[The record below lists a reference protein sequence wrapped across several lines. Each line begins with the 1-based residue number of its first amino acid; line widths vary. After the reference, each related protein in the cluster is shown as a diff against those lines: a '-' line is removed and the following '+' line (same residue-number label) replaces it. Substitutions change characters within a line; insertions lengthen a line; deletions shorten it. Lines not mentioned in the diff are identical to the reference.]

1 MPNTKS
7 AIRALRQNI
16 RRRETNRA
24 KKKEL
29 KAVIKNYKKAAG
41 EKGDEAGE
49 KLKLV
54 YKKLDKA
61 ARIGQYGAMI
71 HLDYPSS
78 EVKEKNNQIINYNFD
93 L

>member
-41 EKGDEAGE
+41 EKGDEGGE

-61 ARIGQYGAMI
+61 ARIGLIKKNKAAR
-71 HLDYPSS
+71 LKSRLTKKNKS
-78 EVKEKNNQIINYNFD
+78 E
-93 L
+93 